1 MNKENEIIKKRV
13 VSLQWICSFQASSK
27 VESGMRG
34 LPAWHTN
41 KLPASIVVG
50 NKLNVLTVTLPSG
63 DVFSSTEL
71 RICDEKPFLLQGG
84 RLFTGCAINFGNLF
98 FE

>member
-1 MNKENEIIKKRV
+1 M
-13 VSLQWICSFQASSK
+13 
-27 VESGMRG
+27 
-34 LPAWHTN
+34 
-41 KLPASIVVG
+41 VVG
-50 NKLNVLTVTLPSG
+50 IKLSVLTVTLPSG

-84 RLFTGCAINFGNLF
+84 RLFYRVCHKLWEFV